1 MSLPLPTG
9 LSPSKVASFKDCAL
23 AFRFSAIDHLPEP
36 PAPHL
41 AKGTLVHRAL
51 ELLFCEEPA
60 DRTLAAALGHLQTA
74 HDEVLAHPENEG
86 LVLEDADA
94 WRADAEA
101 LVRNYFQLEDPTTV
115 RAIGLELRLDATI
128 GSLRL
133 RGIIDRLD
141 LDDNGE
147 LIVVDYKSGAAPGVN
162 FEGRRLAGVQFYA
175 FLCEQVLGRRPAA
188 IRLLHLKEPLSITAV
203 PTDQSIRGLTTR
215 TQAIWTA
222 IERACEKDDF
232 RPRPSRLCDFC
243 AFREWCPAWG
253 GDPAQAPRPELV
265 AATA

>member
-23 AFRFSAIDHLPEP
+23 AFRFSAIDRVPEP

-41 AKGTLVHRAL
+41 ARGTLVHRAL
-51 ELLFCEEPA
+51 ELLFCEAPA
-60 DRTLAAALGHLQTA
+60 DRTLAAALAHVRTA
-74 HDEVLAHPENEG
+74 HDEVMADPENEG
-86 LVLEDADA
+86 LVIDDEAA
-94 WRADAEA
+94 WIADAET

-115 RAIGLELRLDATI
+115 RAIGLELRLDVQV

-141 LDDNGE
+141 LDENGE
-147 LIVVDYKSGAAPGVN
+147 LVVVDFKTGTAPSVN
-162 FEGRRLAGVQFYA
+162 FEGKRLAGVHFYA

-188 IRLLHLKEPLSITAV
+188 IRLLHLKEPLSITSV

-215 TQAIWTA
+215 TEAIWAA
-222 IERACEKDDF
+222 IERACEKEDF

-253 GDPAQAPRPELV
+253 GDPALAPRPDLV
-265 AATA
+265 AVTA

>member
-9 LSPSKVASFKDCAL
+9 LSPSKVASFKECAL
-23 AFRFSAIDHLPEP
+23 AFKFSAIDHLPE
-36 PAPHL
+36 APHL

-51 ELLFCEEPA
+51 ELLFCEAPA
-60 DRTLAAALGHLQTA
+60 DRTLAAALAHLQTA
-74 HDEVLAHPENEG
+74 HAEVMAHPENEG
-86 LVLEDADA
+86 LALEDEQA
-94 WRADAEA
+94 WLAEA
-101 LVRNYFQLEDPTTV
+101 ESLVRNYFQLEDPTTV
-115 RAIGLELRLDATI
+115 NAVGLELRLDAQI

-147 LIVVDYKSGAAPGVN
+147 LVVIDYKTGAAPGIQW
-162 FEGRRLAGVQFYA
+162 EGKRLGGVQFYA

-188 IRLLHLKEPLSITAV
+188 IRLLHLKEPLSITSV

-222 IERACEKDDF
+222 IERACERDDF
-232 RPRPSRLCDFC
+232 RPRVTRLCDFC
-243 AFREWCPAWG
+243 SFKAYCPAWG
-253 GDPAQAPRPELV
+253 GNPADAPRPEL

>member
-9 LSPSKVASFKDCAL
+9 LSPSKVSSFKDCAL

-36 PAPHL
+36 PAIHL
-41 AKGTLVHRAL
+41 ARGTLVHRVL
-51 ELLFCEEPA
+51 ELLFCAPPEERTVEYALAQLPTAHAEVMA
-60 DRTLAAALGHLQTA
+60 DRENHELVIEDEAAYLA
-74 HDEVLAHPENEG
+74 E
-86 LVLEDADA
+86 
-94 WRADAEA
+94 AEA

-115 RAIGLELRLDATI
+115 NAIGLELRLDAQI

-141 LDDNGE
+141 LDENGE
-147 LIVVDYKSGAAPGVN
+147 LIVVDYKTGQAPSIN
-162 FEGRRLAGVQFYA
+162 YEGRRLGGVQFYA
-175 FLCEQVLGRRPAA
+175 FLCEQILGRRPAA
-188 IRLLHLKEPLSITAV
+188 VRLLHLKEPLSITSV

-215 TQAIWTA
+215 TQAIWNA

-253 GDPAQAPRPELV
+253 GNPADAPRQEL
-265 AATA
+265 AQTA